1 MQQIE
6 ISKLKSYIISERNV
20 FYDVVSAF
28 YTIWVSDIVENRVW
42 VWGYYIICTYL

>member
-28 YTIWVSDIVENRVW
+28 YTIWVSDIVENRV
-42 VWGYYIICTYL
+42 